1 MKVLRFIFSVEKN
14 ELKILLLSFCFIFML
29 FNSYALLRPMRDAL
43 GTEGGEEELR
53 WLFLATFIYI
63 TFISILMVFVSSRI
77 KKKAYIDAV
86 FLFFASN
93 LAIFYILFLS
103 ISHEDSAF
111 IWLARVF
118 YVWVSVFN
126 LPIFSTAWSLLVDIF
141 SKERSKRLF
150 ALIASGASL
159 GNITGALCVSLLSS
173 NINILVC
180 ASLLLLIGAIVFKN
194 LIIKEARSIASED
207 FAQEIESK
215 FAKPI
220 DAKNPFIGFKLIIES
235 KYLLLLSVFILLLT
249 SVSTFLYVE
258 QARIIKQLFPTI
270 EARVAAFANI
280 DLIVQSMSLFI
291 QIFLTAKI
299 ARFFG
304 LSSLL
309 GTLGF
314 VLGFGFIVL
323 AFLHPAFLPFVIVM
337 SIRRVGE
344 YALVKPGREMLYV
357 PLDENSKYKVKNFI
371 DTVVYRG
378 GDMLS
383 SQVEALLANLGIV
396 VVLLCGA
403 LISFVWGALGVFLG
417 KNYEKF

>member
-29 FNSYALLRPMRDAL
+29 FSSYALLRPMRDAL
-43 GTEGGEEELR
+43 GIEGGQEELR
-53 WLFLATFIYI
+53 WLFLATFICI

-103 ISHEDSAF
+103 ISYEDSAF

-118 YVWVSVFN
+118 YVWVSIFN

-150 ALIASGASL
+150 AIIASGASL

-180 ASLLLLIGAIVFKN
+180 TSLLLLIGAIVLKN

-235 KYLLLLSVFILLLT
+235 KYLLFLSVFILLLT

-258 QARIIKQLFPTI
+258 QARIIKELFPTI

-280 DLIVQSMSLFI
+280 DLIVQSSALFI

-323 AFLHPAFLPFVIVM
+323 AFLHPAFLPFIIVM
-337 SIRRVGE
+337 CVRRVGE

-417 KNYEKF
+417 KNYEKL